1 MFSRS
6 RDAPARLSMGKT
18 FMRSFATLAAL
29 LFAVACNKPATPA
42 ADTTM
47 AAPAAPAAA
56 PAAETPS
63 APGWVVTVLY
73 NHPKD
78 TAAFEKYYAEK
89 HLPLFQSKAKE
100 IGITKGILVKFV
112 SNANGS
118 KPAHYREAELWFASE
133 EALKAGMATDGFKAV
148 AGDLKNFSTGGTIV
162 MVGQETR

>member
-1 MFSRS
+1 ME
-6 RDAPARLSMGKT
+6 KK
-18 FMRSFATLAAL
+18 FMRSFAALAAI
-29 LFAVACNKPATPA
+29 LFAVACTKPATPA
-42 ADTTM
+42 ADTTVAQTA
-47 AAPAAPAAA
+47 AAPVA
-56 PAAETPS
+56 PAAETPA

-100 IGITKGILVKFV
+100 IGITKGILVKFT
-112 SNANGS
+112 SNADGS
-118 KPAHYREAELWFASE
+118 KPAHYREAELWFASQ

>member
-1 MFSRS
+1 
-6 RDAPARLSMGKT
+6 
-18 FMRSFATLAAL
+18 MRSFATLAAI

-47 AAPAAPAAA
+47 AAPTTAPAAA
-56 PAAETPS
+56 PAAEAPA

-73 NHPKD
+73 NQPKD

-100 IGITKGILVKFV
+100 IGITKGVLVKFT
-112 SNANGS
+112 SNADGS
-118 KPAHYREAELWFASE
+118 KPPHYREAELWFASE
-133 EALKAGMATDGFKAV
+133 AALKAGMATDGFKAV
-148 AGDLKNFSTGGTIV
+148 AGDLKNFSTGGQLV

>member
-1 MFSRS
+1 
-6 RDAPARLSMGKT
+6 
-18 FMRSFATLAAL
+18 MRSFATIAAI

-42 ADTTM
+42 ADTAM
-47 AAPAAPAAA
+47 AAPAAA
-56 PAAETPS
+56 PAADVP
-63 APGWVVTVLY
+63 APPGWVVTVLY

-112 SNANGS
+112 SNADGS

-133 EALKAGMATDGFKAV
+133 QALKAGMATDGFKAV

-162 MVGQETR
+162 MIGQETR